1 MMRLRRHELSGCQES
16 RQPIACAGL
25 VEGIDLED
33 NAVVTL
39 SATPPKQVASR
50 AKLILASFD
59 PLHPSAQIAF
69 SEFLSLVDRAGH
81 RDRLVEAIFVFNDQH
96 RQPEF
101 GLWAHGNRD
110 LVPGHGRYLEFW
122 HQVGPL
128 ARQFITPKPRKI
140 KQNPMPE
147 RRKPPARVGRRSL
160 RTAVSPDRDD
170 KRARRISVLGWGRVA
185 RTPPSMPEPWQ

>member
-1 MMRLRRHELSGCQES
+1 SRPLSASCASLRNCGPLIIRRASS
-16 RQPIACAGL
+16 APT
-25 VEGIDLED
+25 D

-69 SEFLSLVDRAGH
+69 SEFLSLIDRAGH
-81 RDRLVEAIFVFNDQH
+81 HDRLVEAIFVFNDQH

-101 GLWAHGNRD
+101 GIWAHGNRD
-110 LVPGHGRYLEFW
+110 LVPGHGRYLELW
-122 HQVGPL
+122 HQFGPL

-147 RRKPPARVGRRSL
+147 RRKPPARQMS
-160 RTAVSPDRDD
+160 AD
-170 KRARRISVLGWGRVA
+170 VLLGHLEQDYCREAG
-185 RTPPSMPEPWQ
+185 PS